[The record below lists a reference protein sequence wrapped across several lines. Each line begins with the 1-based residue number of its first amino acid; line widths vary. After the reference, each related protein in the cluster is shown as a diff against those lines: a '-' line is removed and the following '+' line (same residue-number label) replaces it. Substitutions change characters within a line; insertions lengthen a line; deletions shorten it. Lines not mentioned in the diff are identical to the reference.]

1 MADIIKARGYD
12 FLPLG
17 FELSGAPGSGW
28 AIFLKKTSEIAHAR
42 RGHNRAA
49 FTRYWKSRIAMAIAK
64 RGARAALDKARELA
78 ATSVPGAGATTDAGP
93 LSGAE
98 PPTVWEEGNHAP
110 LGRVL
115 SRAPCAEGE
124 SSAGGG

>member
-1 MADIIKARGYD
+1 MTFSPWA
-12 FLPLG
+12 
-17 FELSGAPGSGW
+17 LSSRVHPVVGGQYFS
-28 AIFLKKTSEIAHAR
+28 KKTSEIAHAR

-78 ATSVPGAGATTDAGP
+78 ATSVPGAGATTDTGP